1 MTSNS
6 ETTNLTPPVKKARGI
21 RPPSIL
27 IKEEDW
33 KIFDALCFAQATL
46 EEIALYY
53 AVSSRT
59 IERAVQ
65 RAKKTTFV
73 RYYGQKR
80 VGGNVSLRRKQM
92 ELAMKGNVTMLIWL
106 GKQYLG
112 QTDKQQVAGDFHHEH
127 DHEFQ
132 YESLGDEE
140 LRKELERTRRELADN
155 QKAIDSALQGY
166 GLEEA
171 INAIPPISGSGAGVD
186 ANSESAAGTQESA
199 AVYSDAQG

>member
-1 MTSNS
+1 MTDNPK
-6 ETTNLTPPVKKARGI
+6 TTNLTPPVKRSRGI

-27 IKEEDW
+27 VKEEDW
-33 KIFDALCFAQATL
+33 KIFNALCFAQATL

-53 AVSSRT
+53 AVSTRT

-112 QTDKQQVAGDFHHEH
+112 QADKQVVAGDFHHEH

-140 LRKELERTRRELADN
+140 LRKELERTQRDLADN
-155 QKAIDSALQGY
+155 QRAIDSALQNY

-171 INAIPPISGSGAGVD
+171 INSLAPVGGSGGSAD
-186 ANSESAAGTQESA
+186 AITESTASTQEPA
-199 AVYSDAQG
+199 TVYPDAQS